1 MRRMRMLSARINSIL
16 HVLTAVILCC
26 VLAGPGR
33 AAESEDNSR
42 DTLVYKD
49 GDRVQGRLVEKTD
62 KIIVFES
69 DRFGTLRVLV
79 ENAVVIKAEQRTEL
93 AAASHAPHAAVADK
107 EKEKEK
113 AAQNE
118 ESERLSLLE
127 RFRLSNLTAEL
138 RDFFGPWHGRFAFS
152 LEQVSNTA
160 EQDNMGMEAILKRK
174 WKSDEVQLKGRYDY
188 SATNRLATTDL
199 LKAEGLWRHDFPR
212 NYFTLYHPTL
222 EWNSA
227 SFTKTVPILPNN
239 YVQVQQ
245 EIGAGVSIL
254 STVRRKVRV
263 GFSENLFDVWN
274 TEPGG
279 THTNRTV
286 ESFFEEMELK
296 LPWRMTLSQRGVYYY
311 SIASGKDG
319 WEDRIEL
326 SKKFTETLS
335 TSIRHEIRR
344 YNPDGTT
351 QDYTRLKLL
360 FGLDF

>member
-1 MRRMRMLSARINSIL
+1 MLFERMHKIL
-16 HVLTAVILCC
+16 RGLAAVVLCW

-33 AAESEDNSR
+33 AAEPEDNSR

-49 GDRVQGRLVEKTD
+49 GDRVQGKLVDKTD
-62 KIIVFES
+62 KIIVFAS
-69 DRFGTLRVLV
+69 DRFGVLRVLV
-79 ENAVVIKAEQRTEL
+79 GNAVVIKAEQRGEAAPATGALL
-93 AAASHAPHAAVADK
+93 AGGAA
-107 EKEKEK
+107 KEK
-113 AAQNE
+113 AALSAE
-118 ESERLSLLE
+118 AERLSLLE

-160 EQDNMGMEAILKRK
+160 EQDNTGIEATLQRK
-174 WKSDEVQLKGRYDY
+174 WKSDEVQVKGRYDF
-188 SATNRLATTDL
+188 SATNGLTTTDL
-199 LKAEGLWRHDFPR
+199 MKAEGLWRHDFPH

-222 EWNSA
+222 EWNRA
-227 SFTKTVPILPNN
+227 SFTTTVPSVPNN
-239 YVQVQQ
+239 YVQLQQ
-245 EIGAGVSIL
+245 EIGFGVSLL
-254 STVRRKVRV
+254 SDARHKVRV
-263 GFSENLFDVWN
+263 GVSENLFDVWN

-279 THTNRTV
+279 IHTNRTV

-296 LPWRMTLSQRGVYYY
+296 LPWRMSLSQRGVYYY
-311 SIASGKDG
+311 SFVSGKDG

-335 TSIRHEIRR
+335 TSIRHEMRR